1 MFQSPARHADL
12 FRKPRALPA
21 RLAMTRAVV
30 DPAAK
35 ASRDCE
41 RPASSPAVPGSPG
54 PASVNPRSVIG
65 YQVPEDS
72 AMSGEP
78 APRPGP
84 WLAPPGCLPRACRGE
99 RCRLRRDRRDRRD
112 RGAGVVPAVAT
123 AVIPAVATAVIPAVA
138 TAVVPAVAAAVVT
151 VLPEPVAVAVGAGRG
166 R

>member
-1 MFQSPARHADL
+1 MFQPPPRHADL

-35 ASRDCE
+35 ASRDCQ
-41 RPASSPAVPGSPG
+41 RPASSPAVPGGPG

-72 AMSGEP
+72 AMSGDP

-84 WLAPPGCLPRACRGE
+84 WLAPRGCLHRACRGG
-99 RCRLRRDRRDRRD
+99 RGRLRGDRGDRREG
-112 RGAGVVPAVAT
+112 GAGVVPAVAT
-123 AVIPAVATAVIPAVA
+123 AVIP
-138 TAVVPAVAAAVVT
+138 
-151 VLPEPVAVAVGAGRG
+151 
-166 R
+166 